1 MRKFLLLRTLF
12 YLFFLIVILPALS
25 CRFSNE
31 PAPPADNTRVT
42 EVPKTQELRGLKITF
57 EDGATG
63 PPSKVSVYFRART
76 EYGKPV
82 PLLQCRDLALFE
94 DDEPISP
101 YESFYGIKDNPET
114 AKLSA
119 LLLLDLSGSIVKT
132 SLDTLKRAAAAFV
145 DTLFRFNRLNYSNV
159 ELGIYIFDGREKIVP
174 LADFTTDTANLFNAV
189 GKIDSTLSLDN
200 STNLNGAVIAGVQ
213 TVNARL
219 KSNKALGLVPA
230 GSLVIFT
237 DGKDR
242 AARVESAKTLKTVLE
257 SGLNVYAIGLKGE
270 IDEAVLRQIGKD
282 GFFLVDFIH
291 NLGDRFKEVAGFIKD
306 DANSRYK
313 LEYCSPRRKGKHQLK
328 IKVTNKDDYTSFGSI
343 TVAFSADGFAG
354 GCQID
359 SSYRCEKDH

>member
-1 MRKFLLLRTLF
+1 MRKFLLPRTLF
-12 YLFFLIVILPALS
+12 CLFFFIVILPAPS

-31 PAPPADNTRVT
+31 PTPAPGDNTKVT
-42 EVPKTQELRGLKITF
+42 EVAKTQELHGLKVMF
-57 EDGATG
+57 EEGATQL
-63 PPSKVSVYFRART
+63 PSKVSVYFRVRT
-76 EYGKPV
+76 AYNKPV
-82 PLLQCRDLALFE
+82 TMLQCGDLTLFE
-94 DDEPISP
+94 DDEPISS

-145 DTLFRFNRLNYSNV
+145 DTLFRSNYGNV
-159 ELGIYIFDGREKIVP
+159 ELGIYIFDGREKIVV
-174 LADFTTDTANLFNAV
+174 LADFTADTGKLLDAV
-189 GKIDSTLSLDN
+189 KRISPGLSLDN
-200 STNLNGAVIAGVQ
+200 STNLNGAVVEGVQ
-213 TVNARL
+213 TVNTRL

-242 AARVESAKTLKTVLE
+242 AARVDGAKALKSVLE

-270 IDEAVLRQIGKD
+270 IDEAVLGQFGKD
-282 GFFLVDFIH
+282 GFFPVDFIH
-291 NLGDRFKEVAGFIKD
+291 NLVDKFKEVASFIND

-328 IKVTNKDDYTSFGSI
+328 IKVTNKGANTSFGSI

-359 SSYRCEKDH
+359 SSYRCEEDR

>member
-12 YLFFLIVILPALS
+12 CLFFLIGILPALS

-31 PAPPADNTRVT
+31 PTPPADNTKVT
-42 EVPKTQELRGLKITF
+42 EVAKTQELHGLKITF
-57 EDGATG
+57 EEGATQ

-82 PLLQCRDLALFE
+82 TVLQCGDLTLFE

-101 YESFYGIKDNPET
+101 YESFYGIKVNPET
-114 AKLSA
+114 ARLSA
-119 LLLLDLSGSIVKT
+119 LLLLDLSGSIVKA
-132 SLDTLKRAAAAFV
+132 SLDTLKQAAATFV
-145 DTLFRFNRLNYSNV
+145 DTLFHSNRPNYGNV
-159 ELGIYIFDGREKIVP
+159 ELGIYIFDGREKIVV
-174 LADFTTDTANLFNAV
+174 LADFTADT
-189 GKIDSTLSLDN
+189 GKLLDAIKKISPALSLDN
-200 STNLNGAVIAGVQ
+200 STNLNGAVVAGIQ

-242 AARVESAKTLKTVLE
+242 AARVESAKALKAVLE
-257 SGLNVYAIGLKGE
+257 SGLNVYTIGLKGE
-270 IDEAVLRQIGKD
+270 IDEAVLGQFGKD
-282 GFFLVDFIH
+282 GFFPADFIQ
-291 NLGDRFKEVAGFIKD
+291 NLGDKFKEVASFIKD

-313 LEYCSPRRKGKHQLK
+313 LEYCSPRRKGKHQIK
-328 IKVTNKDDYTSFGSI
+328 IKVTNKADYTSFGSI

-359 SSYRCEKDH
+359 STYRCQK

>member
-1 MRKFLLLRTLF
+1 M
-12 YLFFLIVILPALS
+12 PS

-31 PAPPADNTRVT
+31 PTPPADNTKVT
-42 EVPKTQELRGLKITF
+42 EVAKTQELHGLKITF
-57 EDGATG
+57 ESGATQ
-63 PPSKVSVYFRART
+63 PPSKVTVYFRART
-76 EYGKPV
+76 AYGNPV
-82 PLLQCRDLALFE
+82 TMLQCGDLTLYE
-94 DDEPISP
+94 DDEPIST

-132 SLDTLKRAAAAFV
+132 SLDTLKQATIAFV
-145 DTLFRFNRLNYSNV
+145 DTLFRSNYNNV
-159 ELGIYIFDGREKIVP
+159 ELGIYFFDGREQIVP
-174 LADFTTDTANLFNAV
+174 LAEITTDRKTLLDAV
-189 GKIDSTLSLDN
+189 AKISTGLSLDN
-200 STNLNGAVIAGVQ
+200 STNLNGAAVKGVE

-242 AARVESAKTLKTVLE
+242 AARVDGSKALKAVLD

-270 IDEAVLRQIGKD
+270 IDEAVLRQFGKD
-282 GFFLVDFIH
+282 GFFSVDVIQNLVDK
-291 NLGDRFKEVAGFIKD
+291 FKEVASFIKD

-328 IKVTNKDDYTSFGSI
+328 IKVTNNVDYTSFGSI
-343 TVAFSADGFAG
+343 TVAYSAEDFSG

-359 SSYRCEKDH
+359 SLYRCEKDP

>member
-1 MRKFLLLRTLF
+1 MRKFLLPRTLF
-12 YLFFLIVILPALS
+12 YLFFLIGILPAPS

-31 PAPPADNTRVT
+31 PAPADNTKVT
-42 EVPKTQELRGLKITF
+42 EVAKTQEVRGLKVTF
-57 EDGATG
+57 EEGATQF
-63 PPSKVSVYFRART
+63 PSKVSVYFRART
-76 EYGKPV
+76 DYGKPV
-82 PLLQCRDLALFE
+82 TRLQCSDLTLYE

-114 AKLSA
+114 ARLSA
-119 LLLLDLSGSIVKT
+119 LLLLDLSGSIIKT

-145 DTLFRFNRLNYSNV
+145 DTLFRSNRLNHSNV

-174 LADFTTDTANLFNAV
+174 LADFTTNTGNLLNTV
-189 GKIDSTLSLDN
+189 GKIDSTFSLDN
-200 STNLNGAVIAGVQ
+200 STNLNGAVVAGVQ

-219 KSNKALGLVPA
+219 KSNKEMGLVPA

-242 AARVESAKTLKTVLE
+242 AARVDGAKALKSVLD

-270 IDEAVLRQIGKD
+270 IDEGVLGQFGKD
-282 GFFLVDFIH
+282 GFFPVDFIH
-291 NLGDRFKEVAGFIKD
+291 NLVDKFKEAASFISD

-328 IKVTNKDDYTSFGSI
+328 IKVTNKGDYTSFGSI

-359 SSYRCEKDH
+359 SNYRCEEDP

>member
-1 MRKFLLLRTLF
+1 MRKFLLPRTWF
-12 YLFFLIVILPALS
+12 CLFFLNGLLLISS

-31 PAPPADNTRVT
+31 PAPADNAKVT
-42 EVPKTQELRGLKITF
+42 EVAKTQEVHGLKINF
-57 EDGATG
+57 EEGATQL
-63 PPSKVSVYFRART
+63 PSKVSVYFRART
-76 EYGKPV
+76 AYGKPV
-82 PLLQCRDLALFE
+82 TKLQCGDLTLFE

-114 AKLSA
+114 ARLSA

-174 LADFTTDTANLFNAV
+174 VADFTTNTGNLLNAV

-242 AARVESAKTLKTVLE
+242 AARVESAKALKTVLE

-270 IDEAVLRQIGKD
+270 IDEAVLGQIGKD

-291 NLGDRFKEVAGFIKD
+291 NLGDRFKEVASFIKD

-328 IKVTNKDDYTSFGSI
+328 IKVTNKGDYTSFGSI

-359 SSYRCEKDH
+359 STYRCDEDR